1 MFDNLTMF
9 LALLWIV
16 SGLHDYAS
24 FLYWWQLKEYRL
36 DKFKD
41 LLSTKQGREY
51 WLRYSLLIQFMAGAW
66 FFISPSHFGLE
77 AKHILFFLLCINVSY
92 GVYSVLKRS
101 ARRPII
107 TPKILLIFLVLNL
120 LEGTILYITQNW
132 SVGFLLLLMRMFTA
146 PAMVAICNVPTGLA
160 KKAILYF
167 ATKKMQTYKN
177 LKVVG
182 ITGSYGKSTVKEFL
196 SHILSCKYK
205 IIKTPKNINTE
216 IGVALFILKNDLKKF
231 DVFVVEMGAYKIGDI
246 QLICDIVKPTYGI
259 LTAINEQHL
268 SLFGTIKNTQQAKYE
283 LLYSLPKSGVA
294 ITNADNPY
302 CRELIPTLDCA
313 VDTFGIHEEFEPT
326 LLISNIEEN
335 KKAGLISCQN
345 TINGKTFDYT
355 TGVPGRH
362 NTKNIAACMLLA
374 HYFELSHKQLKK
386 QVETLSLPD
395 KTLQIYKYHK
405 AIIIDDSANSNP
417 DGFKGALDVL
427 STYSGKKRIVI
438 TRGMHELGERSD
450 ALHEEVGGEID
461 FIANTLVLIN
471 DNFAEQ
477 IQNGMCKKYK
487 TEVLKIYAQDALLKY
502 IKDLKNKEVVIL
514 IQNRIPALV
523 LEEIKSTRKK

>member
-1 MFDNLTMF
+1 MFDNLTIF
-9 LALLWIV
+9 LALLWIA
-16 SGLHDYAS
+16 SGLHDYAN

-51 WLRYSLLIQFMAGAW
+51 WLRYSLLIQFLAVTW
-66 FFISPSHFGLE
+66 FLISSTHFGLE
-77 AKHILFFLLCINVSY
+77 AKHILVFLLCINVSY
-92 GVYSVLKRS
+92 GVFSLLKRML
-101 ARRPII
+101 RRPII
-107 TPKILLIFLVLNL
+107 TPKILLIFFTLYLF
-120 LEGTILYITQNW
+120 EGTVLYITQNW
-132 SVGFLLLLMRMFTA
+132 TVGFLLLIIRMFTT
-146 PAMVAICNVPTGLA
+146 PVVVAICNVPTAFA
-160 KKAILYF
+160 KKTILHL
-167 ATKKMQTYKN
+167 ATKKMQRYKDF
-177 LKVVG
+177 KVVG

-196 SHILSCKYK
+196 SHILSCKYN

-216 IGVALFILKNDLKKF
+216 IGVALFILKNDFKKY
-231 DVFVVEMGAYKIGDI
+231 DVFVVEMGAYKVGDI

-268 SLFGTIKNTQQAKYE
+268 SLFGTIQNTQKAKYE
-283 LLYSLPKSGVA
+283 LLYSLPDTGVA

-302 CRELIPTLDCA
+302 CRELLPTLNCA

-335 KKAGLISCQN
+335 KKEGVISCQN

-374 HYFELSHKQLKK
+374 YYFDMTHEELRK
-386 QVETLSLPD
+386 QVETLKLPE
-395 KTLQIYKYHK
+395 KNLQIYKYHK

-417 DGFKGALDVL
+417 DGFKAALDVL
-427 STYSGKKRIVI
+427 SSYSGKNRIVI

-461 FIANTLVLIN
+461 FIANTLVLTKN
-471 DNFAEQ
+471 NFAEQ
-477 IQNGMCKKYK
+477 IESGMSHKYK
-487 TEVLKIYAQDALLKY
+487 TEILKIYTQDELLKY
-502 IKDLKNKEVVIL
+502 VKSQKNRQVVIL
-514 IQNRIPALV
+514 IENVIPALV